1 MQQQQHA
8 SSCSAGRRSGGARD
22 RNPHRRKEFD
32 KTRRASES
40 YMCKSQ
46 DYGYSAVQPVPGT
59 YCTEYQY
66 LRVSF
71 CHFVICGVQVRI
83 RTHTHSSSGTSVFAS
98 TTSRLVLGMP
108 SPSSLCSAG
117 RRRRRSQ
124 SRSSGR
130 EATYSLL
137 PYTSTQSLHMHTT
150 AAALAAL
157 RALSALWIRL
167 GGLIS

>member
-66 LRVSF
+66 LTRMYLKTNGRYNSEYTAVDLYLSCSCCRARVS
-71 CHFVICGVQVRI
+71 
-83 RTHTHSSSGTSVFAS
+83 
-98 TTSRLVLGMP
+98 
-108 SPSSLCSAG
+108 
-117 RRRRRSQ
+117 
-124 SRSSGR
+124 
-130 EATYSLL
+130 
-137 PYTSTQSLHMHTT
+137 
-150 AAALAAL
+150 
-157 RALSALWIRL
+157 ALSTLNKPVRRTP
-167 GGLIS
+167 